1 MYIALQNENGASCL
15 IIILNERQVTMSYGG
30 RNRKWHSFQADILKN
45 CDETVYYNIKYANH
59 HLIL

>member
-1 MYIALQNENGASCL
+1 
-15 IIILNERQVTMSYGG
+15 MSYGG